1 MSENRGRRLIEAGK
15 NILIVLLSCSAIYMG
30 ANALV
35 VGGLQGLFQKNDP
48 GRSQVVTQ
56 REPSS
61 VAWPVRMAISSWTG
75 ESMIR
80 YGVQYDRAVCEEQF
94 QPVASLLRE
103 ALSGLGVAQEVSEV
117 IWQRVLRQHDSLY
130 FDLLGDIPISVLS
143 GWLSGTENPQEGTVR
158 RLILAAEQKH
168 VLVYYQDTVTQKYY
182 MRVADVVSVEQ
193 IHSVTQALMGNGAQ
207 FAFEMEGYEGLE
219 GNTLL
224 LPEQPQPKI
233 FAVSNPM
240 DGVSQTEELDQN
252 SNLGKLLMS
261 LSFPDSS
268 YIYSGT
274 DQVIRSGN
282 DTLRISAQGVVR
294 YNAAEGEKS
303 RYIVESQNDQ
313 PTAFEVAEAC
323 RRLADGAAGEL
334 SGEARLYLKEM
345 SRTPNGWQVDFF
357 YCLDG
362 ARVQVGEE
370 GYAAH
375 FVVEG
380 TEITQFILQLR
391 CYEQTGEQSIVMP
404 EQQACAA
411 MDAMGKRGSE
421 LLLAYRD
428 MGSGNVSAVWTA
440 NE

>member
-1 MSENRGRRLIEAGK
+1 MNEKRTRRLIETGK
-15 NILIVLLSCSAIYMG
+15 NILIVLLSCSAVYMG

-48 GRSQVVTQ
+48 DSTQVVTQ

-61 VAWPVRMAISSWTG
+61 VAWPVRMVVSSWTG

-80 YGVQYDRAVCEEQF
+80 YGVQYDRSECEVQF

-103 ALSGLGVAQEVSEV
+103 ALSGLGVAQEVSELA
-117 IWQRVLRQHDSLY
+117 WQRALQQNNSLY
-130 FDLLGDIPISVLS
+130 FDLLGDVPLSVLS

-168 VLVYYQDTVTQKYY
+168 VFVYYQDTVTQKYY
-182 MRVADVVSVEQ
+182 MRVAEVVSVEQ
-193 IHSVTQALMGNGAQ
+193 IRSVTEAVMGNGAQ
-207 FAFEMEGYEGLE
+207 FAFEIEGYEDLE

-224 LPEQPQPKI
+224 LPEQPQPQI
-233 FAVSNPM
+233 FAATNPV
-240 DGVSQTEELDQN
+240 DGVHQTEELDRN
-252 SNLGKLLMS
+252 SNLGKLLLA

-282 DTLRISAQGVVR
+282 DTLRVSSQGVVR
-294 YNAAEGEKS
+294 YNAAEGESS
-303 RYIVESQNDQ
+303 RYVVESQSGQ

-334 SGEARLYLKEM
+334 AGEARLYLREM
-345 SRTPNGWQVDFF
+345 RRTQNGWQVDFF

-362 ARVQVGEE
+362 ARVQVGED

-391 CYEQTGEQSIVMP
+391 CYTQTGERSIVLP

-411 MDAMGKRGSE
+411 MGAMGQRGSE

-428 MGSGNVSAVWTA
+428 AGGNTVNAVWTA
-440 NE
+440 NG